1 MSLTNELKSHF
12 LNLYHLA
19 LSNSEIDVLELEMLY
34 RIGEEHGVSPTQ
46 IQEIVLRP
54 DMVRFSFPETDI
66 EKVKCLYDFAR
77 IVWADGI
84 VHLEQRSLFYKFCS
98 KFGFEE
104 DNIPMIVQF
113 LLDEAEKGTSTEE
126 LLKIVSENM

>member
-12 LNLYHLA
+12 LNLYHIA
-19 LSNSEIDVLELEMLY
+19 LSNYEVDVLELEMLY

-54 DMVRFSFPETDI
+54 DIVRFSFPETDI
-66 EKVKCLYDFAR
+66 EKIKCLYDFAK
-77 IVWADGI
+77 IIWADGT
-84 VHLEQRSLFYKFCS
+84 VHAEQRRVFYMFCS
-98 KFGFEE
+98 KFGFVE
-104 DNIPMIVQF
+104 DNIPALVQF
-113 LLDEAEKGTSTEE
+113 LLDEAEKGTSTEQ